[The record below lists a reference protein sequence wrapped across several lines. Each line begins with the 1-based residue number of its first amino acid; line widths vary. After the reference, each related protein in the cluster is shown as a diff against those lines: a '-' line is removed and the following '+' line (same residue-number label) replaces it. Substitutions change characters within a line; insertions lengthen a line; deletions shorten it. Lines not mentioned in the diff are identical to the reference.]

1 MMILSLIRSPL
12 PLPSFHST
20 SCLAGS
26 QAVLGVMRS
35 PWASVSSC
43 CVEQKVKRL
52 SDLAAEFFGTVQG
65 FPRWQTQ
72 TFGGICARSV
82 EAKRCHLTDFVVVS
96 CKVSLVT

>member
-1 MMILSLIRSPL
+1 MMILSLVRSPL

-43 CVEQKVKRL
+43 RGATGEEAVRPGSRILRHRDRVSQDEPRRL
-52 SDLAAEFFGTVQG
+52 
-65 FPRWQTQ
+65 
-72 TFGGICARSV
+72 
-82 EAKRCHLTDFVVVS
+82 EAFVHAQWRQRGVI
-96 CKVSLVT
+96 